1 VKNDANAGL
10 VDQYLSIIAPQAQI
24 ERPKLTVR
32 SS

>member
-1 VKNDANAGL
+1 VKNEANTGL
-10 VDQYLSIIAPQAQI
+10 VDQYLSIIAREAQI